1 MTNKIYVDKVI
12 DMSLVDYFA
21 IRAPEPSEQEV
32 SLERSY
38 DLNKARLND
47 KLIVR
52 NDLQIKCQL
61 RYKFAEEMMK
71 AR

>member
-21 IRAPEPSEQEV
+21 IHAPEPSKEDMNI
-32 SLERSY
+32 ERMQDNNRRHHDDSFIMR
-38 DLNKARLND
+38 D
-47 KLIVR
+47 
-52 NDLQIKCQL
+52 DLQIKCQL